1 MEKRLFYMGMLLL
14 VTFFWGVTFP
24 VVKFALQFSS
34 PDTFLALRF
43 LIASAVMGLFLRRR
57 RKNLNRN
64 TVLHGIMAGFLLF
77 LGYYFQTV
85 GLDYTSAAAS
95 GVITG
100 VYVIILPVLSY
111 VYLSSRISRV
121 DILASLI
128 AFSGLI
134 LMSISSGTHG
144 TTLLGNLLTLMCG
157 IAYAFQIIYVSKHSS
172 KLDSSAFTFYQLA
185 FVTVFSALT
194 IPISPG
200 GIGTVNTDVVL
211 AALFTALVGSVFGY
225 YVSTV
230 ALIYVDASAA
240 GIIFVGEPIFAAL
253 SSVVLAHEVLSRV
266 VIAGA
271 ILMVIAMFLT
281 TVDKYLREHKRRGK
295 SAL

>member
-1 MEKRLFYMGMLLL
+1 MGMLLL

-43 LIASAVMGLFLRRR
+43 LIASAVMGLFLRRG

-144 TTLLGNLLTLMCG
+144 TTLLGNLLTLICG

-253 SSVVLAHEVLSRV
+253 SSVVLVHEVLSRV

>member
-1 MEKRLFYMGMLLL
+1 MGMLLL

-34 PDTFLALRF
+34 PDTFLTLRF
-43 LIASAVMGLFLRRR
+43 LIASAVMGLFLRRG

-144 TTLLGNLLTLMCG
+144 TTLLGNLLTLICG

>member
-1 MEKRLFYMGMLLL
+1 MGMLLL

-43 LIASAVMGLFLRRR
+43 LIASAVMGLFLRRG

-64 TVLHGIMAGFLLF
+64 TVLHGIIAGFLLF

-144 TTLLGNLLTLMCG
+144 TTLLGNLLTLICG

-253 SSVVLAHEVLSRV
+253 SSVVLVHEVLSRV

-281 TVDKYLREHKRRGK
+281 TVDKYLREHKRREK

>member
-43 LIASAVMGLFLRRR
+43 LIASAVMGLFLRRG

-64 TVLHGIMAGFLLF
+64 TVLHGIIAGFLLF

-144 TTLLGNLLTLMCG
+144 TTLLGNLLTLICG

-266 VIAGA
+266 VIVGA

-281 TVDKYLREHKRRGK
+281 TVDKYLREHKRREK

>member
-43 LIASAVMGLFLRRR
+43 LIASAVMGLFLRRG

-64 TVLHGIMAGFLLF
+64 TVLHGIIAGFLLF

-144 TTLLGNLLTLMCG
+144 TTLLGNLLTLICG

-281 TVDKYLREHKRRGK
+281 TVDKYLREHKRREK

>member
-1 MEKRLFYMGMLLL
+1 MGMLLL

-43 LIASAVMGLFLRRR
+43 LIASAVMGLFLRRG

-144 TTLLGNLLTLMCG
+144 TTQLGNLLTLICG

-253 SSVVLAHEVLSRV
+253 SSVVLVHEVLSRV

>member
-43 LIASAVMGLFLRRR
+43 LIASAVMGLFLRSG

-134 LMSISSGTHG
+134 LMSISSGTYG
-144 TTLLGNLLTLMCG
+144 TTLLGNLLTLICG

-253 SSVVLAHEVLSRV
+253 SSVVLVHEVLSRV

>member
-1 MEKRLFYMGMLLL
+1 MGMLLL

-43 LIASAVMGLFLRRR
+43 LIASAVMGLFLRRG

-64 TVLHGIMAGFLLF
+64 TVLHGIIAGFLLF

-144 TTLLGNLLTLMCG
+144 TTLLGNLLTLICG

>member
-43 LIASAVMGLFLRRR
+43 LIASAVMGLFLRRG

-144 TTLLGNLLTLMCG
+144 TTLLGNLLTLVCG
-157 IAYAFQIIYVSKHSS
+157 IAYAFQIVYVSKHSS

-271 ILMVIAMFLT
+271 SLMVMAMFLT
-281 TVDKYLREHKRRGK
+281 TVDKYLREHRKNLK
-295 SAL
+295 SL

>member
-43 LIASAVMGLFLRRR
+43 LIASAVMGLFLRRG

-64 TVLHGIMAGFLLF
+64 TVLHGIIAGFLLF

-111 VYLSSRISRV
+111 LYLSSRISRV

-144 TTLLGNLLTLMCG
+144 TTLLGNLLTLVCG
-157 IAYAFQIIYVSKHSS
+157 IAYAFQIVYVSKHSS

-271 ILMVIAMFLT
+271 SLMVMAMFLT
-281 TVDKYLREHKRRGK
+281 TVDKYLREHRKNLK
-295 SAL
+295 SL

>member
-1 MEKRLFYMGMLLL
+1 MEKRLVYMGMLLL

-24 VVKFALQFSS
+24 VVKFALQYSS
-34 PDTFLALRF
+34 PDTFLSLRF
-43 LIASAVMGLFLRRR
+43 LIASAVMGLFLRRG
-57 RKNLNRN
+57 RKNLSRN
-64 TVLHGIMAGFLLF
+64 TILHGLIAGFLLF

-111 VYLSSRISRV
+111 VYLRSRISRV
-121 DILASLI
+121 DLLASVI

-144 TTLLGNLLTLMCG
+144 TTLFGNVLTLVCG
-157 IAYAFQIIYVSKHSS
+157 VAYAIQIVYVSKHSS
-172 KLDSSAFTFYQLA
+172 RLDSSAFTFYQLA

-194 IPISPG
+194 IPLSPG
-200 GIGTVNTDVVL
+200 GLGSINTDVVL

-253 SSVVLAHEVLSRV
+253 SSVLLAHEVLSRI

-271 ILMVIAMFLT
+271 TLMVFAMFLT
-281 TVDKYLREHKRRGK
+281 TIDKYIREHRRK
-295 SAL
+295 EMKPS

>member
-1 MEKRLFYMGMLLL
+1 MGMLLL

-43 LIASAVMGLFLRRR
+43 LIASAVMGLFLRRG

-144 TTLLGNLLTLMCG
+144 TTLLGNLLTLICG

>member
-1 MEKRLFYMGMLLL
+1 MGMLLL

-43 LIASAVMGLFLRRR
+43 LIASAVMGLFLRRG

-64 TVLHGIMAGFLLF
+64 TVLHGIIAGFLLF

-144 TTLLGNLLTLMCG
+144 TTLLGNLLTLICG

-281 TVDKYLREHKRRGK
+281 TVDKYLREHKRREK

>member
-1 MEKRLFYMGMLLL
+1 MGMLLL

-43 LIASAVMGLFLRRR
+43 LIASAVMGLFLRRG
-57 RKNLNRN
+57 RKSLNRI

-144 TTLLGNLLTLMCG
+144 TTLLGNLLTLICG

-253 SSVVLAHEVLSRV
+253 SSVVLVHEVLSRV

>member
-43 LIASAVMGLFLRRR
+43 LIASAVMGLFLRRG

-64 TVLHGIMAGFLLF
+64 TVLHGIIAGFLLF

-144 TTLLGNLLTLMCG
+144 TTLLGNLLTLICG

-253 SSVVLAHEVLSRV
+253 SSVVLVHEVLSRV

>member
-144 TTLLGNLLTLMCG
+144 TTLLGNLLTLICG

>member
-43 LIASAVMGLFLRRR
+43 LIASAVMGLFLRRG

-64 TVLHGIMAGFLLF
+64 TVLHGIIAGFLLF

-144 TTLLGNLLTLMCG
+144 TTLLGNLLTLICG

-253 SSVVLAHEVLSRV
+253 SSVVLVHEVLSRV

-281 TVDKYLREHKRRGK
+281 TVDKYLREHKRREK

>member
-43 LIASAVMGLFLRRR
+43 LIASAVMGLFLRRG

-64 TVLHGIMAGFLLF
+64 TVLHGIIAGFLLF

-144 TTLLGNLLTLMCG
+144 TTLLGNLLTLICG

>member
-1 MEKRLFYMGMLLL
+1 MGMLLL

-43 LIASAVMGLFLRRR
+43 LIASAVMGLFLRRG

-144 TTLLGNLLTLMCG
+144 TTLLGNLLTLICG

-281 TVDKYLREHKRRGK
+281 TVDKYLREHKRREK

>member
-43 LIASAVMGLFLRRR
+43 LIASAVMGLFLRRG

-144 TTLLGNLLTLMCG
+144 TTLLGNLLTLICG

-253 SSVVLAHEVLSRV
+253 SSVVLVHEVLSRV

>member
-1 MEKRLFYMGMLLL
+1 MGMLLL

-43 LIASAVMGLFLRRR
+43 LIASAVMGLFLRRG

-64 TVLHGIMAGFLLF
+64 TVLHGIIAGFLLF

-144 TTLLGNLLTLMCG
+144 TTLLGNLLTLICG

-253 SSVVLAHEVLSRV
+253 SSVVLVHEVLSRV